1 MIKEGMPAPAIVGR
15 PVRWTGP
22 LAAVLEASLFALLF
36 VDVVLVA
43 VERFGKFESVCAD
56 ANDDNSVKTP
66 SILSA
71 DRAISSFV
79 VRC

>member
-1 MIKEGMPAPAIVGR
+1 MISEGMPAPAIVGR

-22 LAAVLEASLFALLF
+22 LAAVLEASFALLF
-36 VDVVLVA
+36 VDVVFVA

-79 VRC
+79 VRF